1 MPSWWNEDTP
11 VLEAGTERCEGSSPS
26 GGTNKKITEM
36 EKLMKNKEGEFLYL
50 FDLIKNDKVIGSNTV
65 WSKNLIHARSSAK
78 KRFGDIDRDSFKR
91 LTKTEYANMLEEEKS
106 KKLAKKIKW

>member
-1 MPSWWNEDTP
+1 MVDTP
-11 VLEAGTERCEGSSPS
+11 DLGSGAERCEGSSPS
-26 GGTNKKITEM
+26 GGTIKKNNKM
-36 EKLMKNKEGEFLYL
+36 EKLMTNKDGEYLYL
-50 FDLIKNDKVIGSNTV
+50 FDLIKNDKVVGSNTV
-65 WSKNLIHARSSAK
+65 WSKNIIHARSSAK

>member
-1 MPSWWNEDTP
+1 
-11 VLEAGTERCEGSSPS
+11 
-26 GGTNKKITEM
+26 M
-36 EKLMKNKEGEFLYL
+36 EKLMTNKEGEYLYV
-50 FDLIKNDKVIGSNTV
+50 FDMIQNGKIIGSNIV

>member
-1 MPSWWNEDTP
+1 
-11 VLEAGTERCEGSSPS
+11 
-26 GGTNKKITEM
+26 
-36 EKLMKNKEGEFLYL
+36 
-50 FDLIKNDKVIGSNTV
+50 V